1 MSHEL
6 ICTWLGLAPADGW
19 PPDHYRLLGLE
30 RGEADVGK
38 IEEHVHQRLDTV
50 RHYQMMHPE
59 EATEAMNRLAQAFVC
74 LTDPAA
80 KREYDTKV
88 LGLPP
93 PPEPAAPPEPP
104 PEPEGPRDP
113 LAWLY
118 TPPPL
123 PPMPPP
129 LPGARAPTPP
139 PLPPEWVAAA
149 AAAAAAAVATPPPPT
164 QPPPPPAPAAP
175 TPPPLPPIPVPE
187 PETIDP
193 LVEAAQYSPE
203 ARRGLGTKRG
213 LYNRIARTRQ
223 LLRLWTHVGRYVST
237 PKRRLGRGAEAKD
250 LVAHLS
256 EIQDVL
262 AHFPPLM
269 GEAGKPGYLVVAL
282 TEVDVPAAFP
292 GLSVSQREA
301 LARDWRAGLKLLTA
315 HRDFLRLEL
324 RAMRRRTF
332 LGRLVRG
339 ARAFLADQ
347 PGAALLLLLALLA
360 LTVALWR
367 PYAREW
373 WEALRAAQQQPPAN
387 GRQAP

>member
-6 ICTWLGLAPADGW
+6 ICTWLGLAPEGGW

-30 RGEADVGK
+30 RGEADVAR

-80 KREYDTKV
+80 KRAYDTEV
-88 LGLPP
+88 LGLPA
-93 PPEPAAPPEPP
+93 PPEPVAAPEPP
-104 PEPEGPRDP
+104 PEPRDP

-118 TPPPL
+118 TPPPIKPRPL
-123 PPMPPP
+123 PPTPPP
-129 LPGARAPTPP
+129 LPPAQAPTPP

-149 AAAAAAAVATPPPPT
+149 AAPAAVATPPPLPA
-164 QPPPPPAPAAP
+164 PPPAPTPEA
-175 TPPPLPPIPVPE
+175 PPPLPPIPVPQ
-187 PETIDP
+187 PEAVDP
-193 LVEAAQYSPE
+193 VVEAAQYSPQ
-203 ARRGLGTKRG
+203 ARRGLGTKRA
-213 LYNRIARTRQ
+213 LYYRIARTRQ
-223 LLRLWTHVGRYVST
+223 LLRLWSHIGRYVSA
-237 PKRRLGRGAEAKD
+237 PQRRLGRGAEAKD
-250 LVAHLS
+250 LVAHLA
-256 EIQDVL
+256 EIQEVL

-269 GEAGKPGYLVVAL
+269 GEAGQPGYLVVAL
-282 TEVDVPAAFP
+282 TEVDVPATFP

-301 LARDWRAGLKLLTA
+301 LGRDWRAGLKLLTA
-315 HRDFLRLEL
+315 HRDFLREEL
-324 RAMRRRTF
+324 RAMRRRGF
-332 LGRLVRG
+332 LSRVVRS

-347 PGAALLLLLALLA
+347 PGVALLLLLALLA

-373 WEALRAAQQQPPAN
+373 WEAFRASQQAPPAN
-387 GRQAP
+387 GRPAP